1 MVQVCA
7 HRGVCYAHQENT
19 LNAFSAAIDH
29 NADSIELDVWLSKD
43 NKFVVHHDKTC
54 NGTDIESESASELPS
69 FVPALQEVFSICETM
84 PLNIEL
90 KMSTITES
98 DRLAD
103 ELLQVL
109 SHVKNKSTSINPL
122 ISSFNLS
129 VLQNLRQRSDEIRLG
144 YLSNQQNWETTQLF
158 ETLERYN
165 FQAIHPHYSLISREF
180 MKKARERK
188 LDVNVWTVNER
199 SIAVDLMGYGVDS
212 IITDDVQ
219 MVKEVADSYSS
230 QV

>member
-1 MVQVCA
+1 
-7 HRGVCYAHQENT
+7 
-19 LNAFSAAIDH
+19 
-29 NADSIELDVWLSKD
+29 
-43 NKFVVHHDKTC
+43 
-54 NGTDIESESASELPS
+54 
-69 FVPALQEVFSICETM
+69 M

-144 YLSNQQNWETTQLF
+144 YLSNQQNGKLPICLRLLKDITSKQST
-158 ETLERYN
+158 R
-165 FQAIHPHYSLISREF
+165 IIRSLAEN
-180 MKKARERK
+180 
-188 LDVNVWTVNER
+188 L
-199 SIAVDLMGYGVDS
+199 
-212 IITDDVQ
+212 
-219 MVKEVADSYSS
+219 
-230 QV
+230 

>member
-1 MVQVCA
+1 MSMVQVCA

-103 ELLQVL
+103 E
-109 SHVKNKSTSINPL
+109 
-122 ISSFNLS
+122 
-129 VLQNLRQRSDEIRLG
+129 
-144 YLSNQQNWETTQLF
+144 
-158 ETLERYN
+158 
-165 FQAIHPHYSLISREF
+165 
-180 MKKARERK
+180 
-188 LDVNVWTVNER
+188 
-199 SIAVDLMGYGVDS
+199 
-212 IITDDVQ
+212 
-219 MVKEVADSYSS
+219 
-230 QV
+230 